1 VPLNPAYPALAGQG
15 TCRSACPKGH
25 VFLAGV
31 KPMEEYR
38 LNPLLSQKQIA
49 SIVQGLADQISKDYT
64 GRELVLVCIL
74 KGAFMF
80 LSDLVRHLKIPVKVD
95 FVRLASYGSG
105 MESSGNI
112 EITKDIELP
121 IEGKDV
127 LIIEDIIDSGH
138 TLQFLKD
145 RITLSNPLSVKI
157 CALLDKKTRREVEMK
172 ADYLGIEVDDV
183 FIVGYGIDFNEN
195 YRYLPEI
202 YYVTTVNH
210 PKG

>member
-1 VPLNPAYPALAGQG
+1 
-15 TCRSACPKGH
+15 
-25 VFLAGV
+25 
-31 KPMEEYR
+31 MEGYR
-38 LNPLLSQKQIA
+38 LNLVLSREQIA
-49 SIVQGLADQISKDYT
+49 SLVQGLADQISKDYI
-64 GRELVLVCIL
+64 GRELVMVCIL

-80 LSDLVRHLKIPVKVD
+80 LSDLVRYLKIPVKID

-105 MESSGNI
+105 MKSSGNI

-145 RITLSNPLSVKI
+145 RIILSNPRSVKI
-157 CALLDKKTRREVEMK
+157 CALLDKKARREVEMK

-195 YRYLPEI
+195 YRHLPEI
-202 YYVTTVNH
+202 YYVTTINH
-210 PKG
+210 STK